1 MTEKS
6 PGRSF
11 SRRVTRFVAGS
22 IRASVPEPSFATQT
36 APYAAVAPP
45 GEAPVG
51 IRATTCGEEPS
62 VARATPSS
70 ASFASLRLHRCGSG
84 RFR

>member
-1 MTEKS
+1 MTEKR

-11 SRRVTRFVAGS
+11 SRRVTRFVFGS

-45 GEAPVG
+45 GAEPVS
-51 IRATTCGEEPS
+51 IRATTCGETS
-62 VARATPSS
+62 AANATPSS
-70 ASFASLRLHRCGSG
+70 ASFITATTPARRA